1 MKAPIVDFGSG
12 LTIRELEMHNK
23 SLKQPSYT
31 IVTTE
36 NIWSLPFDCVHK
48 KIIALFIDGVKLSTL
63 KSLGQCGLINRLD
76 SCSQF
81 TRQLKAGGIKY
92 IPLLLYKC
100 KRPSR
105 QNPSSKLIVIKT
117 PTART
122 DREIKSQHQI
132 QHAIQLNKTQDNNI
146 SLNQSHAPTVGY
158 LNTFNVDLY
167 LIWHQLNRS
176 NKYQAFTVLLGRR
189 MYRFWWQWVKKVII
203 SQ

>member
-1 MKAPIVDFGSG
+1 MKAPIVHFGSG

-31 IVTTE
+31 IVRTE
-36 NIWSLPFDCVHK
+36 NIGSLPIDCVHK

-81 TRQLKAGGIKY
+81 TLKLKAGGIKY
-92 IPLLLYKC
+92 VPLLLHKR

-146 SLNQSHAPTVGY
+146 ILNQSHAPPVGY
-158 LNTFNVDLY
+158 LNTFNADLY
-167 LIWHQLNRS
+167 LILH
-176 NKYQAFTVLLGRR
+176 
-189 MYRFWWQWVKKVII
+189 
-203 SQ
+203 